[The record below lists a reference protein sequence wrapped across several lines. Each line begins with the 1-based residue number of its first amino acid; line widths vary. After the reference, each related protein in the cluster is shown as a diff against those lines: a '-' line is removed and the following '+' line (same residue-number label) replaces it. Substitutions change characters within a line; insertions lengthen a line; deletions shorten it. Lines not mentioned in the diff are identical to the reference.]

1 MEHSSSADEISVQH
15 QYDSLCK
22 KAIRCEKIDYLR
34 EQARFYRFS
43 KNEIGLSRLNEQELD
58 GLVTIDEYEAENFWF
73 DVMGYNIGVKNMLLA
88 EALQSLPERKR
99 NIVLL
104 YYYQEMTDA
113 EIGRRLKV
121 VGSTIQEQRQRTL
134 KLLRQKMKGTTKDEK
149 IQKRYKK
156 RK

>member
-1 MEHSSSADEISVQH
+1 MIKCVHLHVSI
-15 QYDSLCK
+15 YN
-22 KAIRCEKIDYLR
+22 YLR
-34 EQARFYRFS
+34 EQARFYKFS
-43 KNEIGLSRLNEQELD
+43 KNEIGLSSLNKQDLD
-58 GLVTIDEYEAENFWF
+58 GLVTIDEYEVENFWF
-73 DVMGYNIGVKNMLLA
+73 DVMGYNIGVKDMLLA

-113 EIGRRLKV
+113 EIGRKLKV